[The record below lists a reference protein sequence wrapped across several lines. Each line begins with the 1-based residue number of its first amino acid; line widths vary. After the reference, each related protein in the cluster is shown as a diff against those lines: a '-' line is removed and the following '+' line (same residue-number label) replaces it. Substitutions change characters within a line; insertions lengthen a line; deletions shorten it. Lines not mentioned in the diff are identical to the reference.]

1 MTNGI
6 NKIPMNKR
14 NDKRFWKFI
23 MGDDL
28 DFYEEYTIHLN
39 DEEQEK
45 FFDENPNFLCDYPVS
60 RDKIYLLRDPIY
72 RKLLRSIKRFMK
84 EKREDTK

>member
-14 NDKRFWKFI
+14 NDKRFWEFI

-28 DFYEEYTIHLN
+28 DFYEEYTIYLT
-39 DEEQEK
+39 DKEQEE
-45 FFDENPNFLCDYPVS
+45 FFEENPDFLCDYPIS
-60 RDKIYLLRDPIY
+60 RDKMYLLRDVVFRGIL
-72 RKLLRSIKRFMK
+72 RKIKK
-84 EKREDTK
+84 YEGGKSDGIN